1 MELRIKNLQ
10 KCAIILFVFLIFIFS
25 HPIICAQNYYAD
37 IEISVDESGVV
48 DIEGIS
54 NHPDLLVQNSH
65 LYTYKKQSYWLLNI
79 TKEEVFSDYI
89 YVLTLPEGSKIN
101 HIKTS
106 GFRGIE
112 EEDGKLIISGAG
124 QNESLS
130 VVVQYQ
136 VNANS
141 DEQVS
146 VDFVIMLLLGMSI
159 IILTGLLLYF
169 AFKNKQKESIGPN
182 VKIDN
187 EVGYSFKGLSERQK
201 EIVQLLIDT
210 KRPLTQVEIQK
221 ELDMPKAA
229 VSRNVHSL
237 EIKGLIE
244 IEKIGMSNLIRLKKP

>member
-1 MELRIKNLQ
+1 MRLKIKSLQ
-10 KCAIILFVFLIFIFS
+10 KSLIILFVFFISIFS
-25 HPIICAQNYYAD
+25 YPLVCAENYYAN
-37 IEISVDESGVV
+37 IEISVDDSGVV

-54 NHPDLLVQNSH
+54 NHPDLLVKNSQ

-79 TKEEVFSDYI
+79 TKNEIFSDYI

-106 GFRGIE
+106 GFIGIE
-112 EEDGKLIISGAG
+112 EESGKLIISGAG

-136 VNANS
+136 VISN
-141 DEQVS
+141 EQSS
-146 VDFVIMLLLGMSI
+146 VDFIILSMLIISI
-159 IILTGLLLYF
+159 IILTGLLFYF
-169 AFKNKQKESIGPN
+169 VFKNKQKESVGSNIKN
-182 VKIDN
+182 DN
-187 EVGYSFKGLSERQK
+187 EVEYSFKGLSERQK
-201 EIVQLLIDT
+201 EIVQLLIDF